1 MFNTPSNK
9 VRSGNSRPV
18 FKVKSILKN
27 QRLGAV
33 DVLMFLQER
42 YRSRSLLLQTCYLAI
57 LCYNF
62 GVETYERKK
71 YEQSSFWL
79 R

>member
-1 MFNTPSNK
+1 M
-9 VRSGNSRPV
+9 VRSDNCRHV
-18 FKVKSILKN
+18 FKVKNVLKN
-27 QRLGAV
+27 LRPGAI
-33 DVLMFLQER
+33 DVLMFLQGH
-42 YRSRSLLLQTCYLAI
+42 YSSRSLLLQTGYLSI